1 METEQFEPFVATQ
14 PQLVTDV
21 AEPIDKGEVL
31 RYLGYP
37 IGRVPSD
44 SIQKLISHWMEEA
57 GQHAAPQAA
66 YVVLPVLEK
75 TRRRLKV
82 ASASG
87 ETEFHGAIGEFLG
100 VSRLIVAF
108 IATAG
113 PKVERLASQ
122 LMADREELPAMI
134 VSAVGAE
141 RAEAAEAAVMDRV
154 DEQTRGSGLGTTLP
168 YSPGYCG
175 MSLTEQSRLFD
186 LFDGET
192 AGVALSPDCLMYPI
206 KSISGL
212 VGLAPREEITIHG
225 SPCDRCELKS
235 CNMRR

>member
-1 METEQFEPFVATQ
+1 METERFEPLVTTQ
-14 PQLVTDV
+14 PQLITDV
-21 AEPIDKGEVL
+21 AEPIDREEVL

-37 IGRVPSD
+37 RGHQPSE
-44 SIQKLISHWMEEA
+44 SIENLISDWMAEA
-57 GQHAAPQAA
+57 NHRAAPRAVYA
-66 YVVLPVLEK
+66 VLPVLEK
-75 TRRRLKV
+75 TRRHLRV
-82 ASASG
+82 ASLSG
-87 ETEFHGAIGEFLG
+87 ETEFRGAIGEFLG

-113 PKVERLASQ
+113 PKVEHLASQ
-122 LMADREELPAMI
+122 LMADGEELPAMI
-134 VSAVGAE
+134 VNAVGAE
-141 RAEAAEAAVMDRV
+141 RAEAAEAAVMDRI
-154 DEQTRGSGLGTTLP
+154 DEQTCGSGLGTTLP

-175 MSLTEQSRLFD
+175 MALTEQSHLFG

-192 AGVALSPDCLMYPI
+192 AGVALSPDYLMYPI

-212 VGLAPREEITIHG
+212 VGLAPREEIKIHG